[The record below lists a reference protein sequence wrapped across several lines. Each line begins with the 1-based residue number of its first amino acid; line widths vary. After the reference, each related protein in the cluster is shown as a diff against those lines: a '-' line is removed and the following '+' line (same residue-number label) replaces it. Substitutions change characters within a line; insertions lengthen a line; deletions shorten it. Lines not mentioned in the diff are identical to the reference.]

1 MAQIHKTY
9 PGDKTSPVF
18 FNNDILNYLLYPACI
33 ITAKSILVYANN
45 SFMQFF
51 GIDSGERKFDWPN
64 VFNSEHK
71 KCVAQTFVKAFNGAF
86 SSCEVEVKTPEN
98 ETIPV
103 EMLMQPVA
111 DNGTIHNVMIQIRV
125 LDEER
130 IINRPSV
137 SRQEEFANSGH
148 YEFSPL
154 PLMRFSKELQIL
166 RCSRSFEGTLGYS
179 IDELSKD
186 TAGISTIFKYDS
198 EKIKNHILEILK
210 GNIPFKRIG
219 EIKVRSKE
227 GDEKIVNVIIYPVL
241 RENEIVA
248 IDLIMEDIT
257 RVRELKERLS
267 SAKRLNLVSDIGKG
281 FIHSINNTLNVILNQ
296 TQLLQIIT
304 EKDSVYQGLKQ
315 IERYVHEVV
324 DQLRRILG
332 FINEKNDIAEE
343 REEPFENILNDAIEF
358 AKIHFKV
365 EEGKKRRTISIEK
378 IPGFEMVIKT
388 DTVFLRELLI
398 WAILKVSAYAGKKGQ
413 INVELKKQS
422 FICLTVSVNKQ
433 NGFDK
438 DNIVPFTLDGLS
450 PSEIRNAAEKLNLK
464 ILEEESVEQYSIKI
478 IFPQRLIAENFGS
491 TNGKSEYNISDKDI
505 MIVEDEKA
513 LQLILGNL
521 FERMGNRIFI
531 TDNGNDAFEEFKKK
545 NYDILIADY
554 DVSGYTGIELS
565 ARVKEINEDT
575 VTILLSGWSLDLKGY
590 TGFIDLFMAKPFN
603 IEDLIKGISNI
614 SLLKV

>member
-1 MAQIHKTY
+1 MTQIHKTDT
-9 PGDKTSPVF
+9 GDRKSPVF
-18 FNNDILNYLLYPACI
+18 FNTDILNHLLYPACI
-33 ITAKSILVYANN
+33 ITSKSILEYANN

-51 GIDSGERKFDWPN
+51 GIDSGERRFDWPN

-98 ETIPV
+98 EAIPV
-103 EMLMQPVA
+103 EILMQPVS
-111 DNGTIHNVMIQIRV
+111 DNGNIYNVMIQIRV
-125 LDEER
+125 LDEAR
-130 IINRPSV
+130 IVNRPSV
-137 SRQEEFANSGH
+137 NKQEEFVNSGH

-154 PLMRFSKELQIL
+154 PLMRFSRELRIL

-179 IDELSKD
+179 MDELAKD
-186 TAGISTIFKYDS
+186 TAGISTLFKYDS
-198 EKIKNHILEILK
+198 EKIKNHIVEILK

-241 RENEIVA
+241 RDDEIVA

-257 RVRELKERLS
+257 RVRELKDRLS

-281 FIHSINNTLNVILNQ
+281 FIHSINNTVNVILNQ

-304 EKDSVYQGLKQ
+304 EKDSVYDGLKQ
-315 IERYVHEVV
+315 IEKYVHEVV

-332 FINEKNDIAEE
+332 FINERTDLSED

-358 AKIHFKV
+358 TKIHFKV

-378 IPGFEMVIKT
+378 IPGFEMVVKT
-388 DTVFLRELLI
+388 DTGFLRELLI

-413 INVELKKQS
+413 IEVELKKTS
-422 FICLTVSVNKQ
+422 FVYFTVAVNKQ
-433 NGFDK
+433 NGIDK

-478 IFPQRLIAENFGS
+478 IFPQRIIIENSNGM
-491 TNGKSEYNISDKDI
+491 NGKPEYHIEDKDI

-513 LQLILGNL
+513 LQMILGNL
-521 FERMGNRIFI
+521 FEIMGNRVFI
-531 TDNGNDAFEEFKKK
+531 TDNGNEAFEEFKRK
-545 NYDILIADY
+545 NYDIVITDY

-565 ARVKEINEDT
+565 ARIKEINEDT
-575 VTILLSGWSLDLKGY
+575 LTILLSGWSLDLKGY

-603 IEDLIKGISNI
+603 IEDLIKGISNVN
-614 SLLKV
+614 LLKV

>member
-1 MAQIHKTY
+1 MTQIYKTDT
-9 PGDKTSPVF
+9 GDKKSPVF

-33 ITAKSILVYANN
+33 ISSKSILEYANN

-51 GIDSGERKFDWPN
+51 GIDSGERRFDWPN

-86 SSCEVEVKTPEN
+86 SSCEVEVKTPEHDG
-98 ETIPV
+98 IPV
-103 EMLMQPVA
+103 EILMQPVS
-111 DNGTIHNVMIQIRV
+111 DNGIIHNVMIQIRV
-125 LDEER
+125 LDED
-130 IINRPSV
+130 INTNRPSV
-137 SRQEEFANSGH
+137 SRQEEFVNSGH

-154 PLMRFSKELQIL
+154 PLMRFSRELQIL

-179 IDELSKD
+179 IDELAKD
-186 TAGISTIFKYDS
+186 NSGINTLFKYDS
-198 EKIKNHILEILK
+198 EKVKNHILDILK

-281 FIHSINNTLNVILNQ
+281 FIHSINNTVNVILNQ

-304 EKDSVYQGLKQ
+304 EKDSVYDGLKQ
-315 IERYVHEVV
+315 IEKYVHEVV
-324 DQLRRILG
+324 EQLRRILG
-332 FINEKNDIAEE
+332 FIDERNDPAEE
-343 REEPFENILNDAIEF
+343 REEQFESILNDAIEF
-358 AKIHFKV
+358 AKIHFKI
-365 EEGKKRRTISIEK
+365 EEGKKRRTISVEK
-378 IPGFEMVIKT
+378 IPGIEMMIKT
-388 DTVFLRELLI
+388 DTGFLRELFI

-413 INVELKKQS
+413 IEVELKKTS
-422 FICLTVSVNKQ
+422 IVYLTFSVNKQ

-478 IFPQRLIAENFGS
+478 IFPQRIILENS
-491 TNGKSEYNISDKDI
+491 SSNGKPEYKIEDKDI

-521 FERMGNRIFI
+521 FERMGNRVFI
-531 TDNGNDAFEEFKKK
+531 TDNGNEAFEEFKRK
-545 NYDILIADY
+545 NYDILITDY

-575 VTILLSGWSLDLKGY
+575 QTILLSGWSLDLKGY

-603 IEDLIKGISNI
+603 IEDLIKGISEINP
-614 SLLKV
+614 LKV

>member
-1 MAQIHKTY
+1 MVQNFKIEAGEKE
-9 PGDKTSPVF
+9 SPVSI
-18 FNNDILNYLLYPACI
+18 NKDILNHLLYPACI
-33 ITAKSILVYANN
+33 ISSKSILVYANN
-45 SFMQFF
+45 SFFQFF
-51 GIDSGERKFDWPN
+51 GMDCRESKFDWPN
-64 VFNSEHK
+64 VFNNEHK
-71 KCVAQTFVKAFNGAF
+71 KFVAQTYVKALNGAF
-86 SSCEVEVKTPEN
+86 SSCDVEVKTSEK

-103 EMLMQPVA
+103 ELIMQPVL
-111 DNGTIHNVMIQIRV
+111 DKGIIQSVMILIRIH
-125 LDEER
+125 DDNR
-130 IINRPSV
+130 KISQSSINKH
-137 SRQEEFANSGH
+137 EDINNTGH

-179 IDELSKD
+179 IDEISKD
-186 TAGISTIFKYDS
+186 NSGINILFKYDS

-219 EIKVRSKE
+219 EIKVRTKE

-241 RENEIVA
+241 RENEIIA

-281 FIHSINNTLNVILNQ
+281 FIHSINNTVNVILNQ

-304 EKDSVYQGLKQ
+304 EKDTVYEGLEQ
-315 IERYVHEVV
+315 IEKYVHEII

-332 FINEKNDIAEE
+332 FIDDRTESSEDVEE
-343 REEPFENILNDAIEF
+343 SFDNIVNDAIEF
-358 AKIHFKV
+358 ARIHFKV
-365 EEGKKRRTISIEK
+365 EEGKKRRIITIEK
-378 IPGFEMVIKT
+378 NPGFEMAVKT
-388 DTVFLRELLI
+388 DTGFLRELLI
-398 WAILKVSAYAGKKGQ
+398 WAVLKVSAYAGKKGQ
-413 INVELKKQS
+413 IQVDLKKS
-422 FICLTVSVNKQ
+422 TFVYLTILVNKQ

-438 DNIVPFTLDGLS
+438 ENIIPFTLDGFS

-478 IFPQRLIAENFGS
+478 IFPQRMIVEN
-491 TNGKSEYNISDKDI
+491 NDIIKGKQEYAIQDKDI

-513 LQLILGNL
+513 LQMILGNL
-521 FERMGNRIFI
+521 FERMGNRVFI
-531 TDNGNDAFEEFKKK
+531 TDNGNEAFEEFKRK
-545 NYDILIADY
+545 NYNIVITDY

-575 VTILLSGWSLDLKGY
+575 LTILLSGWSLDLKGY

-603 IEDLIKGISNI
+603 IEDLIKGISSLN
-614 SLLKV
+614 LLKD

>member
-1 MAQIHKTY
+1 MTQIHKTDT
-9 PGDKTSPVF
+9 GDKKSPVF
-18 FNNDILNYLLYPACI
+18 FNTDILNHLLYPACI
-33 ITAKSILVYANN
+33 ITSKSILEYANN

-51 GIDSGERKFDWPN
+51 GIDSGERRFDWPN

-98 ETIPV
+98 EAIPV
-103 EMLMQPVA
+103 EILMQPVS
-111 DNGTIHNVMIQIRV
+111 DNGIIHNVMIQIRV
-125 LDEER
+125 LDEDR
-130 IINRPSV
+130 IVNRPSV
-137 SRQEEFANSGH
+137 NKQEEFANSGH

-154 PLMRFSKELQIL
+154 PLMRFSRDLQIL

-186 TAGISTIFKYDS
+186 TAGISTLFKYDS
-198 EKIKNHILEILK
+198 EKIKNHIVEILK

-241 RENEIVA
+241 RESEIVA

-281 FIHSINNTLNVILNQ
+281 FIHSINNTVNVILNQ

-304 EKDSVYQGLKQ
+304 EKDAVYDGLIQ
-315 IERYVHEVV
+315 IEKYVHEVV

-332 FINEKNDIAEE
+332 FINERTDLSEE

-358 AKIHFKV
+358 TKIHFKV

-378 IPGFEMVIKT
+378 IPGFEMTVKT
-388 DTVFLRELLI
+388 DTGFLRELLI

-413 INVELKKQS
+413 IEVELKKSS
-422 FICLTVSVNKQ
+422 FVYFTVSVNKQ
-433 NGFDK
+433 NGIDK

-478 IFPQRLIAENFGS
+478 IIPQRIIIEN
-491 TNGKSEYNISDKDI
+491 TNNINGKPEYNIEDKDI

-513 LQLILGNL
+513 LQMILGNL
-521 FERMGNRIFI
+521 FERMGNRVFI
-531 TDNGNDAFEEFKKK
+531 TDNGSEAFEEFKRK
-545 NYDILIADY
+545 NYDIVITDY

-565 ARVKEINEDT
+565 ARIKEINEDT
-575 VTILLSGWSLDLKGY
+575 LTILLSGWSLDLKGY

-603 IEDLIKGISNI
+603 IEDLIKGISNVNLI
-614 SLLKV
+614 KV

>member
-1 MAQIHKTY
+1 MTQIHKIDT
-9 PGDKTSPVF
+9 GDKKSPVF
-18 FNNDILNYLLYPACI
+18 YNKDILNHLLYPACI
-33 ITAKSILVYANN
+33 ITSKSILEYANN

-51 GIDSGERKFDWPN
+51 GIDSEERRFDWPN

-98 ETIPV
+98 DNIPV
-103 EMLMQPVA
+103 EILMQPVS
-111 DNGTIHNVMIQIRV
+111 DNGIIHNVMIQIRV
-125 LDEER
+125 LDEQR
-130 IINRPSV
+130 IINRPSIGK
-137 SRQEEFANSGH
+137 QEEFTNSGH

-179 IDELSKD
+179 LDELSKD
-186 TAGISTIFKYDS
+186 TAGISTLFKYDS

-241 RENEIVA
+241 KESEIIA

-281 FIHSINNTLNVILNQ
+281 FIHSINNTVNVILNQ

-304 EKDSVYQGLKQ
+304 EKDTVYEGLKQ
-315 IERYVHEVV
+315 IEKYVHEVV
-324 DQLRRILG
+324 EQLRRILG
-332 FINEKNDIAEE
+332 FIDERSDLFEE
-343 REEPFENILNDAIEF
+343 REEPFDNIVNDAIEF
-358 AKIHFKV
+358 SKIHFKI
-365 EEGKKRRTISIEK
+365 EEGKKRRSISIEK
-378 IPGFEMVIKT
+378 IPGFEMVVKT
-388 DTVFLRELLI
+388 DTGFLRELLI

-413 INVELKKQS
+413 IDVELKKSS
-422 FICLTVSVNKQ
+422 FVFFTVSVNKQ
-433 NGFDK
+433 NGVDK
-438 DNIVPFTLDGLS
+438 DNIVPFTLDGLT

-478 IFPQRLIAENFGS
+478 IFPQRIIIEN
-491 TNGKSEYNISDKDI
+491 TNYINGKQEFIIEDKDI

-513 LQLILGNL
+513 LQMILGNL
-521 FERMGNRIFI
+521 FERMGNRVFI
-531 TDNGNDAFEEFKKK
+531 TDNGSEAFEEFKRK
-545 NYDILIADY
+545 NYNIVITDY
-554 DVSGYTGIELS
+554 DVSGFTGIELS

-575 VTILLSGWSLDLKGY
+575 LTILLSGWSLDLKGY

-614 SLLKV
+614 NLVKV

>member
-1 MAQIHKTY
+1 MTQMYKTDT
-9 PGDKTSPVF
+9 GDKKSPVF
-18 FNNDILNYLLYPACI
+18 FNNDILNHLLYPACI
-33 ITAKSILVYANN
+33 ITSKSILEYANT

-71 KCVAQTFVKAFNGAF
+71 KCVALTFVKAFNGAF
-86 SSCEVEVKTPEN
+86 ASCEVEVKTPEN
-98 ETIPV
+98 EGIPV
-103 EMLMQPVA
+103 EILMQPVS
-111 DNGTIHNVMIQIRV
+111 DNGVIHNVMIMIRV
-125 LDEER
+125 LDED
-130 IINRPSV
+130 IITNRTSV
-137 SRQEEFANSGH
+137 SRQEEFTNSGH

-154 PLMRFSKELQIL
+154 PLMRFSRDLQIL

-179 IDELSKD
+179 LDELSKD
-186 TAGISTIFKYDS
+186 NSGISTIFKYDS

-281 FIHSINNTLNVILNQ
+281 FIHSINNTVNVILNQ

-304 EKDSVYQGLKQ
+304 EKDTVYDGLKQ
-315 IERYVHEVV
+315 IEKYVHEVV
-324 DQLRRILG
+324 EQLRRILG
-332 FINEKNDIAEE
+332 FIDERNDPSEE
-343 REEPFENILNDAIEF
+343 REEPFESILNDAIEF
-358 AKIHFKV
+358 AKIHFKI

-388 DTVFLRELLI
+388 DTGFLRELFI

-413 INVELKKQS
+413 IEIELKKTS
-422 FICLTVSVNKQ
+422 IVSLAVSVYKQ
-433 NGFDK
+433 SGFDK
-438 DNIVPFTLDGLS
+438 DNIVPFTIDGLS
-450 PSEIRNAAEKLNLK
+450 PSDIRNAAEKLNLK

-478 IFPQRLIAENFGS
+478 IFPQRIIVEHNNEV
-491 TNGKSEYNISDKDI
+491 NGESDYNIEDKDI

-513 LQLILGNL
+513 LQMILGNL
-521 FERMGNRIFI
+521 FERMGNRVFI
-531 TDNGNDAFEEFKKK
+531 TDNGSEAFEEFKRK
-545 NYDILIADY
+545 NYDIVITDY

-575 VTILLSGWSLDLKGY
+575 HTILLSGWSLDLKGY

-603 IEDLIKGISNI
+603 IEDLIKGISNLNLPKI
-614 SLLKV
+614 

>member
-1 MAQIHKTY
+1 MIQNHKIET
-9 PGDKTSPVF
+9 GDKKSPVF
-18 FNNDILNYLLYPACI
+18 YNNDILNHLLYPACI
-33 ITAKSILVYANN
+33 ITSKSILEYANN

-71 KCVAQTFVKAFNGAF
+71 KWVAQTFVKAFNGAF

-98 ETIPV
+98 EAIPV
-103 EMLMQPVA
+103 EIFMQPVS
-111 DNGTIHNVMIQIRV
+111 DNGIIQQVLIQIKV
-125 LDEER
+125 LDEAR
-130 IINRPSV
+130 MVNRPSAG
-137 SRQEEFANSGH
+137 RHDEFSNSSH

-154 PLMRFSKELQIL
+154 PLMRFSRELQIL
-166 RCSRSFEGTLGYS
+166 RCSRSFEGTLGYNM
-179 IDELSKD
+179 DELSKD
-186 TAGISTIFKYDS
+186 TAGISTLFKYDS
-198 EKIKNHILEILK
+198 ERIKNHIVEILK

-219 EIKVRSKE
+219 EIKVRSRE

-281 FIHSINNTLNVILNQ
+281 FIHSINNTVNVILNQ
-296 TQLLQIIT
+296 TQLLQIMT
-304 EKDSVYQGLKQ
+304 EKDSVYDGLKQ
-315 IERYVHEVV
+315 IEKYVHEVV

-332 FINEKNDIAEE
+332 FINEKNDIFEE

-365 EEGKKRRTISIEK
+365 EEGKKRRTITIEK
-378 IPGFEMVIKT
+378 IPGFEMIVKT
-388 DTVFLRELLI
+388 DTGFLRELLI

-413 INVELKKQS
+413 IEVELKKSS
-422 FICLTVSVNKQ
+422 FIHFTVSVNKQ
-433 NGFDK
+433 NGLDK

-478 IFPQRLIAENFGS
+478 IFPQRLIVENVKGL
-491 TNGKSEYNISDKDI
+491 NGEPEYIIEDKDI

-513 LQLILGNL
+513 LQMILGNL
-521 FERMGNRIFI
+521 FERMGNRVFI
-531 TDNGNDAFEEFKKK
+531 TDNGSDAFEEFKRK
-545 NYDILIADY
+545 NYDIVITDY
-554 DVSGYTGIELS
+554 DVSGFTGIELS
-565 ARVKEINEDT
+565 ARVKEISEGT
-575 VTILLSGWSLDLKGY
+575 LTILLSGWTLDLKGY

-603 IEDLIKGISNI
+603 IEDLIKGISNVN
-614 SLLKV
+614 LVKV